1 MQLFFLPQHWRHAF
15 GVFLVNIDIVMRQQK
30 FDHLRI
36 PKGTCNMQWKA
47 VASLRKKQLIC
58 GKELSWAYNSL
69 NTDSDGNEQH

>member
-1 MQLFFLPQHWRHAF
+1 M
-15 GVFLVNIDIVMRQQK
+15 NIDIVMRQQK

-47 VASLRKKQLIC
+47 VTSLKKKQLIC